1 MTNRRVPRLN
11 SLLREVISEVIERDV
26 SNPKLPSLI
35 TVTEVSITE
44 DLHYAK
50 VYITV
55 LGDPKA
61 KQQAVEI
68 LNEAAGFIGV
78 TASKK
83 VVMRFF
89 PALTFILDETLEKRL
104 RIEEIL
110 GEISQEKR
118 QREND

>member
-1 MTNRRVPRLN
+1 MTKRRIPRLN
-11 SLLREVISEVIERDV
+11 SLLKEVISEVIERDV
-26 SNPKLPSLI
+26 SNPNLPGFISI
-35 TVTEVSITE
+35 TEVSITE

-55 LGDPKA
+55 LGEQKA
-61 KQQAVEI
+61 KDQAVEI
-68 LNEAAGFIGV
+68 LNEAAGFISV

-89 PALTFILDETLEKRL
+89 PTLTFHLDETLDKRL

-118 QREND
+118 KRENG